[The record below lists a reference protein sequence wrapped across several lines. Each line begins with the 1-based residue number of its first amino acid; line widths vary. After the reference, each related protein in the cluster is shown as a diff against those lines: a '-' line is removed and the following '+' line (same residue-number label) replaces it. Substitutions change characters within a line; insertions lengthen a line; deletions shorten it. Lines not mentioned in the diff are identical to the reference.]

1 MTPFC
6 FYSLFLAIL
15 HSTNHS
21 ILDGEI
27 IEEEINQPANGTRD
41 NDVDMESD
49 AGRAIIMLRLYNA
62 TAASDIIVRAKA
74 YEVLNY
80 ISTAKYLH
88 LQTYAEQLVQRTIEG
103 LKKEDNLVVHQIL
116 ELWMSIAEM
125 EVELDDAN
133 IPSHELVL
141 THAQELIPA
150 ILEVLPSRV
159 SEVSYVEEIVSPP
172 KSVFTAA
179 ILTLWLLVDVLPDST
194 CMHLMTPF
202 VGKYIPSGQ
211 DWRLR
216 KSAIAVLGLL
226 SSLDEAETLVRS
238 CVGLVIEAGMSSL
251 GLSYKPTGSASSSP
265 TTSAAASSETSTA
278 VEHNFSLSD
287 SAAFC
292 ILQISEL
299 KAHLLEDRWEA
310 IVQWMGA
317 LDVSNKS
324 DFIILSSLIDASV
337 SFILFSDEEMDVETS
352 LLPSLGQILS
362 LYSKWTARKEV
373 LQFPRQ
379 LTSMCNGLETITDLF
394 GDDNQL
400 EPHKSTL
407 EAISRNLLEL
417 LETDS
422 TAPLTPQVTMSLLGS
437 FGINTVNAASFE
449 TVKRLVEVCLK
460 RGNNSTHFEELQ
472 EVLLTL
478 ICVVAPLQEAD
489 VSIETTT
496 PIIASICDFI
506 LKILREA
513 TFGADDETSLIPV
526 SEIRPQ
532 DEEEDALEALEIEED
547 YLGAKPESKMSK
559 RSASGRLVSSTS
571 RSKLASDS
579 DPAVATPSTPGST
592 HHTPVKRKE
601 RLVQVHKSKKIA
613 AKNVVLED
621 CLRLIETTMD
631 SVAPEA
637 IGNYSKEL
645 QVTLL
650 EFALKV
656 PSSFVSLLSTLALS
670 LSSIMRHNADLVD
683 PSLRPLL
690 KLIEQ
695 ITKTIAGDDTQQTV
709 YHALMTAFQSA
720 IVCTDES
727 RPSHMAPLHESFEM
741 LLTLLKQATKSEDD
755 EEPDETALSDSVSLI
770 GDYLSR
776 VCSSNPRQIDD
787 ERIARLRSAFEMIL
801 SKWLDPSTEVV
812 EYTLSFFEPPPQ
824 SSQ

>member
-1 MTPFC
+1 
-6 FYSLFLAIL
+6 
-15 HSTNHS
+15 
-21 ILDGEI
+21 
-27 IEEEINQPANGTRD
+27 
-41 NDVDMESD
+41 
-49 AGRAIIMLRLYNA
+49 MLRLYNA
-62 TAASDIIVRAKA
+62 TSASDIIVRAKA

-88 LQTYAEQLVQRTIEG
+88 LQTYAQQLVERTIEG

-159 SEVSYVEEIVSPP
+159 SEVAYVEEIVSPP

-194 CMHLMTPF
+194 CMQLMTPF

-251 GLSYKPTGSASSSP
+251 GLSYKPSGSASSSP
-265 TTSAAASSETSTA
+265 STNAHGTSETSTS

-310 IVQWMGA
+310 IVQWMSV
-317 LDVSNKS
+317 LDVSKKS

-337 SFILFSDEEMDVETS
+337 SFILFSDEDMDAETS
-352 LLPSLGQILS
+352 LLPSLGQLLS
-362 LYSKWTARKEV
+362 LYSKWTANKEV

-394 GDDNQL
+394 GEDNQL

-422 TAPLTPQVTMSLLGS
+422 TTPLTPQVTMSLLAS
-437 FGINTVNAASFE
+437 FGLNTVRAASFE
-449 TVKRLVEVCLK
+449 TVKRLIEACLK

-472 EVLLTL
+472 EILLTL
-478 ICVVAPLQEAD
+478 ICTVSCFPDSDMSLEA
-489 VSIETTT
+489 TR
-496 PIIASICDFI
+496 PIIASICDFN

-532 DEEEDALEALEIEED
+532 DEEEDELEALEIEED
-547 YLGAKPESKMSK
+547 YLGAKPESKLHK
-559 RSASGRLVSSTS
+559 RSASGRLVSSTG
-571 RSKLASDS
+571 RSKVAVDGDAAAAASS
-579 DPAVATPSTPGST
+579 STSGST
-592 HHTPVKRKE
+592 HHTPSKRKE

-621 CLRLIETTMD
+621 SLRLIETTMD
-631 SVAPEA
+631 SVPAEA
-637 IGNYSKEL
+637 LGNYVKEL

-670 LSSIMRHNADLVD
+670 LSSLMRQSTDLVD
-683 PSLRPLL
+683 TSLRPLL

-695 ITKTIAGDDTQQTV
+695 ITKTITGDETQQTV

-720 IVCTDES
+720 IVCTDEN

-787 ERIARLRSAFEMIL
+787 ERIARLRSTFEMIL
-801 SKWLDPSTEVV
+801 SKWLDPNTEVV
-812 EYTLSFFEPPPQ
+812 EYTLSFFDPKQ
-824 SSQ
+824 QQQAQ